1 MADIGGSAI
10 EASEPSVGPDLAGL
24 RGLRVLRLC
33 SVFEPATL
41 TRARRGTT
49 SSAGCKTTRPS

>member
-10 EASEPSVGPDLAGL
+10 EASEPSVGPDLVGL

-33 SVFEPATL
+33 SA
-41 TRARRGTT
+41 
-49 SSAGCKTTRPS
+49 SSRPR